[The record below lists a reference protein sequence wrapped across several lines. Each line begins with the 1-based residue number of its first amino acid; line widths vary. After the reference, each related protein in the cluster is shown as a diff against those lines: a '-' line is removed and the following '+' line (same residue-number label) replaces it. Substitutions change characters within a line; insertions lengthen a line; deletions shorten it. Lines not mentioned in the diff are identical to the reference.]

1 MPEVQALFKSEVEK
15 MGITLS
21 EAQMAQYAVYFK
33 WLVEWNEKMN
43 LTAITDEQGVYFKH
57 FYDSMTLLSVPS
69 FKRSGKLLDVGAGAG
84 FPSLP
89 VLIASP
95 SLEVTV
101 LDSLNKRIGFL
112 NELAG
117 ALQVS
122 GFQAVHGRAEDFA
135 KPDLWRE
142 KFDQVTARAVAR
154 LNVLLELCL
163 PYVKEGGHFF
173 AMKGPDADNEVSE
186 AKRALDILGGRVV
199 DIVKTSLPVEEGQ
212 RNIIVVEKVKATPK
226 QYPRK
231 AGTPS
236 KNPLS
241 SKSVFVKK

>member
-1 MPEVQALFKSEVEK
+1 MSEVQALFRQEAEK
-15 MGITLS
+15 VGITLS
-21 EAQMAQYAVYFK
+21 DQQMAQYRTYFN

-57 FYDSMTLLSVPS
+57 FYDSMTLLNVPE
-69 FKRSGKLLDVGAGAG
+69 FKRTGTLLDVGAGAG

-89 VLIASP
+89 VHIAAP
-95 SLEVTV
+95 DINVTV

-112 NELAG
+112 NELSA
-117 ALQVS
+117 AL
-122 GFQAVHGRAEDFA
+122 GTPNFKAVHGRAEDFS
-135 KPDLWRE
+135 KPGDAWRQSY
-142 KFDQVTARAVAR
+142 DQVTARAVAR

-163 PYVKEGGHFF
+163 PYVKVGGHFF

-186 AKRALDILGGRVV
+186 AKRALDLLGGKVV
-199 DIVKTSLPVEEGQ
+199 DVIKTSLPVEEGV

-236 KNPLS
+236 KSPL
-241 SKSVFVKK
+241 